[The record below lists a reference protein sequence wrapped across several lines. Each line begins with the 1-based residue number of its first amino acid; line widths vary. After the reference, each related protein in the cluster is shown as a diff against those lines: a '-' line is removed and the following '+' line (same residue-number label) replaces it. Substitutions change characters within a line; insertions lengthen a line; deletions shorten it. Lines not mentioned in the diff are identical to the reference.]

1 MLGRALPEDAPV
13 FYASSLAI
21 RDAEWFMPANGKRIR
36 PFSQRGA
43 NGIDGTLSLA
53 RGVASGLKSPLWL
66 VTGDLAFLHDGNGLL
81 GAADDKTGLFVILI
95 NNEGGGIFELLPV
108 AQRCQK
114 FEKLYATPQ
123 NVDLSQLV
131 VAHGGRHQVCE
142 DVDSL
147 ENAIRSWDGEGL
159 VVAEIRIERK
169 LSKELHKRHLVM
181 KD

>member
-1 MLGRALPEDAPV
+1 
-13 FYASSLAI
+13 
-21 RDAEWFMPANGKRIR
+21 MPATGKRFR

-53 RGVASGLKSPLWL
+53 RGVAGGLKSPLWL

-81 GAADDKTGLFVILI
+81 GAADDNSGLFVVLV
-95 NNEGGGIFELLPV
+95 NNHGGGIFELLPV

-123 NVDLSQLV
+123 NVDLSKLV
-131 VAHGGRHQVCE
+131 AAHGGHHQVCE
-142 DVDSL
+142 NLDSL
-147 ENAIRSWDGEGL
+147 ESAICSWDGEGL
-159 VVAEIRIERK
+159 VVAEIRVDRK
-169 LSKELHKRHLVM
+169 LSKELHKRLLVM